1 MTMKRVFIFL
11 VGFMVNEFVSE
22 NVRKKVYLKILNFD
36 LGLSNNLTH
45 PISGEGEQMIRDI
58 ETFTDLLWEI
68 RDKVK
73 AKNKTVI
80 KEIHPFIP
88 QKTPV
93 FLSYPLDEKKVK
105 SVFKWDEEDL
115 DVLFHVSKHA
125 QVMWDELKY
134 WFNKTIAGNETYYL
148 Q

>member
-1 MTMKRVFIFL
+1 MKVVLIVL
-11 VGFMVNEFVSE
+11 IVCMVNEYFSQ

-36 LGLSNNLTH
+36 LGLSKNLSH
-45 PISGEGEQMIRDI
+45 PKRGEGEQMIRDI
-58 ETFTDLLWEI
+58 ETFTDLLWET
-68 RDKVK
+68 RDKIK

-80 KEIHPFIP
+80 KEIQPFIP

-93 FLSYPLDEKKVK
+93 FLSYPLNEAKVK
-105 SVFKWDEEDL
+105 SEFNWDQEDL
-115 DVLFHVSKHA
+115 DILFHVSKHA

-134 WFNKTIAGNETYYL
+134 WFNKTVAGNETYYL